1 MYIVLNAIRLDG
13 IRWQRQWM
21 GVDRK
26 GMIDSSVDKFTSL
39 KVNNI
44 PNERGMDLL

>member
-1 MYIVLNAIRLDG
+1 
-13 IRWQRQWM
+13 M

-26 GMIDSSVDKFTSL
+26 GMMDSSVDKFTSL

-44 PNERGMDLL
+44 PNERGMDLLQNPHQNELVGPQNHPHW